1 MLPVTTDRRLPARD
15 ASLLEQV
22 APNALHRRG
31 FARGPGFDGSFY
43 RFMFGPK
50 YFFTPNIYGR
60 AAFVADWY
68 DGTRSPAGDLPFDDG
83 QRTHQQ
89 VLAFDVIATF

>member
-1 MLPVTTDRRLPARD
+1 MLP
-15 ASLLEQV
+15 SFGS
-22 APNALHRRG
+22 PNARG

-68 DGTRSPAGDLPFDDG
+68 DGDRTPNTNQLPFDDG
-83 QRTHQQ
+83 TKTHQQ